1 MYNKL
6 VMLLSRVCGFDAR
19 SKRQELKLKLQW
31 IVYQDQLN
39 GWLKS
44 YAGMPNAPE
53 VRV

>member
-1 MYNKL
+1 MKKL

-19 SKRQELKLKLQW
+19 IRRRELREKLLW
-31 IVYQDQLN
+31 IVYQDQVN

-44 YAGMPNAPE
+44 YAGLPNAPE